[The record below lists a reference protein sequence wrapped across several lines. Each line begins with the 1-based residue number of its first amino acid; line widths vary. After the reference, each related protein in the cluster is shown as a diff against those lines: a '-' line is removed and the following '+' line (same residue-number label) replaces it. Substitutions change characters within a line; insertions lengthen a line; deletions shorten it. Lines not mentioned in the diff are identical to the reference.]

1 MSVSMMDLE
10 MVGWVRAGNAMTGS
24 CGAMGFD
31 SAFGVVTGG
40 RGWTGSITGVGGTR
54 VGAVETSDQRGVAGR
69 AR

>member
-1 MSVSMMDLE
+1 MVDLDV
-10 MVGWVRAGNAMTGS
+10 VGWVIAGKTKRGS

-40 RGWTGSITGVGGTR
+40 RGWMGSITGVGGTS